1 MSPTKKKGTF
11 ADLYEAERRVRPTT
25 RPGRPRSR
33 RQRKQ
38 TTVYLTP
45 EQKET
50 LNDLHYAWNKQFQVD
65 RSDIVGLSIDMLALV
80 ASALDLSEFQTFE
93 SLKVQI
99 SRNIDSGMAT
109 Q

>member
-11 ADLYEAERRVRPTT
+11 ADLYEAERRVHPTT

-38 TTVYLTP
+38 TTLYLTP
-45 EQKET
+45 EQKEA
-50 LNDLHYAWNKQFQVD
+50 LNDLHHAWNKQFKVD
-65 RSDIVGLSIDMLALV
+65 RSDIVGLSIEMLALV
-80 ASALDLSEFQTFE
+80 VSALDVSEFQTFE

-99 SRNIDSGMAT
+99 SRNVNGRTAK
-109 Q
+109 

>member
-1 MSPTKKKGTF
+1 MSPAKKKGTF
-11 ADLYEAERRVRPTT
+11 ADLYETERRVQPTT

-45 EQKET
+45 EQREM
-50 LNDLHYAWNKQFQVD
+50 LNALHYTWSKQFKVD
-65 RSDIVGLSIDMLALV
+65 RSDIVGLSIEMLARIV
-80 ASALDLSEFQTFE
+80 SALDVSDFQTFE

-99 SRNIDSGMAT
+99 SRNVDSGIAA

>member
-11 ADLYEAERRVRPTT
+11 ADLYEAERRVRPTI

-33 RQRKQ
+33 RQREQ

-50 LNDLHYAWNKQFQVD
+50 LNDLHHAWNKQFKVD

>member
-1 MSPTKKKGTF
+1 MSPAKKKGTF
-11 ADLYEAERRVRPTT
+11 ADLYEAERRVRPTA

-38 TTVYLTP
+38 TTIYLTP
-45 EQKET
+45 EQREA
-50 LNDLHYAWNKQFQVD
+50 LNDLHYAWNKQFKVD
-65 RSDIVGLSIDMLALV
+65 RSDIVGLSIEMLALMI
-80 ASALDLSEFQTFE
+80 SILDVSEFQTFE

-99 SRNIDSGMAT
+99 SRNIDSGMAA

>member
-11 ADLYEAERRVRPTT
+11 ADLYEAERRVHPTT

-38 TTVYLTP
+38 TTVYLAP
-45 EQKET
+45 EQKEI
-50 LNDLHYAWNKQFQVD
+50 LNDLHYAWNKQFKID
-65 RSDIVGLSIDMLALV
+65 RSDIVGLSIEMLARMVSILEV
-80 ASALDLSEFQTFE
+80 SEFQTFE

-99 SRNIDSGMAT
+99 SRNIDRGRT
-109 Q
+109 T

>member
-1 MSPTKKKGTF
+1 MSPAKKRGTF

-25 RPGRPRSR
+25 RLGRPRSR

-45 EQKET
+45 EQREV
-50 LNDLHYAWNKQFQVD
+50 LNDLHYVWNKQFKVD
-65 RSDIVGLSIDMLALV
+65 RSDLVGLGIEVLANI
-80 ASALDLSEFQTFE
+80 ASTLDVSDFQTFE
-93 SLKVQI
+93 SLEVQI
-99 SRNIDSGMAT
+99 SRSIDSEMTT

>member
-1 MSPTKKKGTF
+1 MSPPKKKGTF
-11 ADLYEAERRVRPTT
+11 ADLYEAERRVRPTA
-25 RPGRPRSR
+25 RPGRPRSL

-50 LNDLHYAWNKQFQVD
+50 LNDLHYLWSKHFKVD
-65 RSDIVGLSIDMLALV
+65 RSDIVGLSIEMLARM
-80 ASALDLSEFQTFE
+80 AEILDLSEFQTFE

-99 SRNIDSGMAT
+99 SRNIDSGITAR
-109 Q
+109 